1 MTRQRKLIYVDP
13 RTSEIKTINVSLTKI
28 LIYFFLFL
36 LITTFALKYSVDFF
50 IQFSHNSKIAQLKQE
65 NLLLTQ
71 QLKKMTDKV
80 TYIENKMSEIEKL
93 DDNIRQILDLPPI
106 NEDVRQVGIG
116 GTNVETMN
124 VLNLG
129 DPSLDGLL
137 NANIGIIDKL
147 DREIKLE
154 LESYQKL
161 LATVER
167 REDSLKYLPA
177 IKPVPEGRL
186 TSGFGYRRHPI
197 LKRIRFHYG
206 VDLAANKGTP
216 IYAPADGYITYAG
229 RNGGSGL
236 FVKINHKYGFETR
249 YGHMNKIYVRRGQFV
264 KRGDKIGEVGNTGLT
279 TGPHLHYEVLFRGK
293 YLNPLN
299 FILE

>member
-13 RTSEIKTINVSLTKI
+13 RTSEIKTINISLTKI

-36 LITTFALKYSVDFF
+36 IVTTFALKYSVDF
-50 IQFSHNSKIAQLKQE
+50 IVQFSHNSKIAQLKQE

-80 TYIENKMSEIEKL
+80 TYIENKMAEIEKL

-129 DPSLDGLL
+129 DPTLDGLL

-167 REDSLKYLPA
+167 REDSLRYLPA

-186 TSGFGYRRHPI
+186 TSGFGNRRHPI

-206 VDLAANKGTP
+206 IDLAANKGTP
-216 IYAPADGYITYAG
+216 IYAPADGYITFAG
-229 RNGGSGL
+229 RNGSSGL
-236 FVKINHKYGFETR
+236 FVKLNHKYGFETR

-264 KRGDKIGEVGNTGLT
+264 KRGDKIGEVGNTGLST
-279 TGPHLHYEVLFRGK
+279 NPHLHYEVLFRGK